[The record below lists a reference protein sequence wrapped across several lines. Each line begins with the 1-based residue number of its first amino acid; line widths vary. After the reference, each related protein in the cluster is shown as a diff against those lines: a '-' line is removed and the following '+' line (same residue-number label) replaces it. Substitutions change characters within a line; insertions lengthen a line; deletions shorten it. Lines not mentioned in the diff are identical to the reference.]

1 MTPRKGCEEMS
12 ETESRLLKAVNYN
25 CGYALMDACQEI
37 DAGKIIMDERGNEID
52 RLRAENEH
60 LNNIINSTTV
70 NIGYMEDNDR
80 LRAALAAMIGQR
92 NDTCTWL
99 ADDMGAWETS
109 CGVTWEFNDGGP
121 KENNAVFCHHCG
133 KRILAKN
140 YIDETEEE

>member
-1 MTPRKGCEEMS
+1 MS

-80 LRAALAAMIGQR
+80 LRASLAAMTADR
-92 NDTCTWL
+92 DAAYNDIHDRENERGELRRRLEL
-99 ADDMGAWETS
+99 AE
-109 CGVTWEFNDGGP
+109 
-121 KENNAVFCHHCG
+121 AVFTALG
-133 KRILAKN
+133 KFRSVKAIGLKRDLEALDDAIAALEKA
-140 YIDETEEE
+140 TQP